1 VQRPA
6 EGRLIGGLGAALSAR
21 TGVDVTLVR
30 IGLVLFGLASG
41 FGIAVYMVA
50 WLLVPAE
57 NETDTIGARSLRDSR
72 GLALIAGL
80 VPALVLSFL
89 LASAIGAGWLS
100 QLAWPLLVSAAAF
113 VLVWRN
119 GSESERALL
128 RRGAAPL
135 LQIGVGKTRSW
146 KVFAWRAAL
155 GIVLAAG
162 GVAALTVGHRNARL
176 APLGGV
182 ALVLAAFVVVFGP
195 WWLNIARE
203 LVLERQGRLRAEE
216 TTELAARVHDSVLQT
231 LAMIQRHAE
240 EPQRVVQL
248 ARAQERELRSWL
260 FEGRPPGSFADGL
273 ATVAAVVGQ
282 IQHDVEAAHDIRVE
296 VVVVGDCPLDEHL
309 EALLAAGREATVNA
323 AKWSGAPVVSLFAE
337 VEADGVSLFVRDR
350 GRGFEPADV
359 ASDRRGIA
367 QSINGRMQRA
377 GGRAVI
383 RSAAGQGS
391 EVELRMPRRR
401 PA

>member
-1 VQRPA
+1 
-6 EGRLIGGLGAALSAR
+6 
-21 TGVDVTLVR
+21 
-30 IGLVLFGLASG
+30 
-41 FGIAVYMVA
+41 
-50 WLLVPAE
+50 
-57 NETDTIGARSLRDSR
+57 
-72 GLALIAGL
+72 
-80 VPALVLSFL
+80 
-89 LASAIGAGWLS
+89 
-100 QLAWPLLVSAAAF
+100 
-113 VLVWRN
+113 
-119 GSESERALL
+119 
-128 RRGAAPL
+128 
-135 LQIGVGKTRSW
+135 
-146 KVFAWRAAL
+146 
-155 GIVLAAG
+155 
-162 GVAALTVGHRNARL
+162 
-176 APLGGV
+176 
-182 ALVLAAFVVVFGP
+182 LVLAAFVVVFGP

-216 TTELAARVHDSVLQT
+216 TADLAARVHDSVLQT

-337 VEADGVSLFVRDR
+337 VENDRVSLFVRDR

-359 ASDRRGIA
+359 GSDRRGIA
-367 QSINGRMQRA
+367 QSVNGRMQRA

-383 RSAAGQGS
+383 RSASGQGT
-391 EVELRMPRRR
+391 EVELRMPRRT
-401 PA
+401 PT